1 MSTVS
6 GPTMPAANKG
16 LTGQGIVVPGNTA
29 LRLPRTILFGRGL
42 VDQLGDVVSGEGRV
56 SLICSDPGVSTTAA
70 FRHAMRSLASAG
82 ITRHAYLRTPV
93 DVPVES
99 VHECVGIAR
108 GRGIDVIVAIGG
120 GSAIDLAKLA
130 ALLLSHPGD
139 LSSYYGEDNVP
150 GPCLPVIAVPTTAG
164 TGSEVSPVA
173 VLRDPSRQMK
183 VGISSRY
190 LVPNAAVCDP
200 ELTLSCPPEVSAY
213 SGIDA
218 LAHAVEA
225 YTAAARPASWTEYP
239 GPVFHGKNFFS
250 DSYALTAVELIHAG
264 LEQAVSNGNDLDAR
278 TMMLFGSLSA
288 GIAFAHAGTAGAHAL
303 QYPIG
308 AMTSTP
314 HGLGVGLLMPYVL
327 DFIRPAA
334 ERDLAAIGRAMG
346 IRAQNGDAET
356 ALAAVDEVWRLTRA
370 VGVPAALSELG
381 ISESDLPKIASDA
394 STVSRLLA
402 NSPRLLDRDA
412 LMTILFAA
420 WNGDRNER
428 RDPAHDAGVN

>member
-1 MSTVS
+1 M
-6 GPTMPAANKG
+6 PTTSAG
-16 LTGQGIVVPGNTA
+16 LTDPGVVVPGNTA

-42 VDQLGDVVSGEGRV
+42 VDQLGDIVSGEGRV

-70 FRHAMRSLASAG
+70 FRSATRSLASAG
-82 ITRHAYLRTPV
+82 ITQHAYLRTPV

-99 VHECVGIAR
+99 VHECVDIAS

-120 GSAIDLAKLA
+120 GSAIDLGKLA
-130 ALLLSHPGD
+130 ALLLSYPGD

-173 VLRDPSRQMK
+173 VLRDPSLQMK
-183 VGISSRY
+183 VGISSRH
-190 LVPNAAVCDP
+190 LVPSAAVCDP
-200 ELTLSCPPEVSAY
+200 ELTLSCPSEISAY

-225 YTAAARPASWTEYP
+225 YTAAVRPASWKEYP
-239 GPVFHGKNFFS
+239 GAVFRGKNFFS
-250 DSYALTAVELIHAG
+250 DVYALTAVEQIHAG
-264 LEQAVSNGNDLDAR
+264 LERVVSNGSDLDAR

-303 QYPIG
+303 QYPVG

-327 DFIRPAA
+327 DFILPVA

-346 IRAQNGDAET
+346 VHGENHDAET
-356 ALAAVDEVWRLTRA
+356 ALAAIDEVWRLTRA
-370 VGVPAALSELG
+370 VGVPVALSELG
-381 ISESDLPKIASDA
+381 IRESDLPKIASDA
-394 STVSRLLA
+394 STVSRLVD
-402 NSPRLLDRDA
+402 NSPRPLDHDA
-412 LMTILFAA
+412 LMTILSAA
-420 WNGDRNER
+420 WNGDRVQHRER
-428 RDPAHDAGVN
+428 VHNDGVN